1 MPSNSRNKSLPSS
14 SRHSKLQLSAIDA
27 QIARAKL
34 LLTRALKLAKAFE
47 RQKLGRRQ
55 KTADLS
61 EASKDPARI
70 AAEIKALK
78 VCGSKCCESKHAT
91 FMHGRV

>member
-1 MPSNSRNKSLPSS
+1 MPSDSRNKSLPSP
-14 SRHSKLQLSAIDA
+14 SRHSKLQLPAIDA

-61 EASKDPARI
+61 EASKDSERI
-70 AAEIKALK
+70 VAEIKALK
-78 VCGSKCCESKHAT
+78 VCEFEYCESKHAI